1 MNVVITRLVMVRW
14 LSRCCEKNRLRVII
28 QNDYEIR
35 VHIFLIGSLIVLIYS
50 PKANRALRI

>member
-1 MNVVITRLVMVRW
+1 MVRW